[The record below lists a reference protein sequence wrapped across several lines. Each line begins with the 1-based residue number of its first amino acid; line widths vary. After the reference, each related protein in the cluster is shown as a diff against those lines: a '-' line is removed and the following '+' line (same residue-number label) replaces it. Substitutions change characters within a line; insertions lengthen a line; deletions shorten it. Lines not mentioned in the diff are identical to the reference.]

1 MKRFS
6 DFAKT
11 STQIT
16 GDKIKIEQIVGKEIE
31 ILDYSINDSKYK
43 EGTKVLKLQFKLD
56 GDTRIVFTG
65 SNVLIDQISQYKDEI
80 PFITK
85 IEKVN
90 KFYTFT

>member
-31 ILDYSINDSKYK
+31 ILDYSINDSRYK
-43 EGTKVLKLQFKLD
+43 E
-56 GDTRIVFTG
+56 
-65 SNVLIDQISQYKDEI
+65 
-80 PFITK
+80 
-85 IEKVN
+85 
-90 KFYTFT
+90 